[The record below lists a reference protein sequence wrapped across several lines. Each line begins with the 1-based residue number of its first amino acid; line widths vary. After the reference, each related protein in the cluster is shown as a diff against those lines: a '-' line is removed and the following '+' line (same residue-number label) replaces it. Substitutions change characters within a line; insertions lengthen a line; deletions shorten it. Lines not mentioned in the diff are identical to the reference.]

1 MLPNTLAVYSRHTR
15 TRKKEKISKKREK
28 IFRKHSRRPN
38 NKGTPQLKFATESA
52 HTRTSG
58 IDISA

>member
-1 MLPNTLAVYSRHTR
+1 MLPNTLAVYSRNTR

-28 IFRKHSRRPN
+28 KFRKHSRRPN
-38 NKGTPQLKFATESA
+38 NKGTPQLKFATVSA
-52 HTRTSG
+52 NTRTSG

>member
-28 IFRKHSRRPN
+28 KFRKHSRRPN
-38 NKGTPQLKFATESA
+38 NKGTPQLKFATVSA
-52 HTRTSG
+52 NTRTSG

>member
-28 IFRKHSRRPN
+28 KIRKHSRRPN
-38 NKGTPQLKFATESA
+38 NKGTPQLKFATVSA
-52 HTRTSG
+52 NTRTSG

>member
-15 TRKKEKISKKREK
+15 TRKKEKK
-28 IFRKHSRRPN
+28 IRKHSRRPN
-38 NKGTPQLKFATESA
+38 NKGTPQLKFATVSA
-52 HTRTSG
+52 NTRTSG